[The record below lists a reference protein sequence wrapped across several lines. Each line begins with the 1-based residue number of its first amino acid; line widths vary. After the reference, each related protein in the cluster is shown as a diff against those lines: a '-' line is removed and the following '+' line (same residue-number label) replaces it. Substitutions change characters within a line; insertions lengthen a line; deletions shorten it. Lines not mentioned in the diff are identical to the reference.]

1 MHLPGHVLPR
11 FPRVSKH
18 DTRKLGPI
26 SNADWTFPMCSEAEA
41 AASARKTAQNKTIME
56 ECMERKK
63 RTTCLVLPSKL
74 QLDDDFV
81 DLPANGEEYS
91 SRVSTQ
97 RGFPS
102 NAQPSQE
109 SRSTIQSARVRV
121 ARRLPALRTSSP
133 PAARPAS
140 LPRSASHATA
150 GCGASA
156 PAPIPG
162 RGESRGGAG
171 MVKRA
176 NAFAQHLHS
185 PHSGA
190 TEAHG
195 RMVSHLHPL
204 FRTAERRVRTPFS
217 CHAHT
222 ECAATFPWGR
232 LTALVSRAATPANPT
247 LLYPRAATSVRQPR
261 PSGEVAGRSVQQP
274 RWLQDG
280 APGGLP
286 APSTEGTYGMYG
298 RINTDV
304 EIASPSRPPHR
315 PPHYA
320 PHTMP
325 HGVTASSGQK
335 RGDVE
340 IVNDL
345 QDAAGSLYL
354 VLGP

>member
-185 PHSGA
+185 PHFGCHRGA
-190 TEAHG
+190 RPDGLSFAPALPHGGSQGAHALLLPRAHG
-195 RMVSHLHPL
+195 MCSNLPLGEAYCISLPCSNPGQSNVAVSPCCNL
-204 FRTAERRVRTPFS
+204 
-217 CHAHT
+217 
-222 ECAATFPWGR
+222 
-232 LTALVSRAATPANPT
+232 RAATPP
-247 LLYPRAATSVRQPR
+247 L
-261 PSGEVAGRSVQQP
+261 GEVAGRSVQQP

-304 EIASPSRPPHR
+304 EIASPSRPPH
-315 PPHYA
+315 YA

-335 RGDVE
+335 RGLMERERGFDREGERV
-340 IVNDL
+340 
-345 QDAAGSLYL
+345 
-354 VLGP
+354 

>member
-185 PHSGA
+185 PHFGCHRGA
-190 TEAHG
+190 RPDGLSFAPALPHGGSQGAHALLLPRAHG
-195 RMVSHLHPL
+195 MCSNLPLGEAYCISLPCSNPGQSNVAVSPCCNL
-204 FRTAERRVRTPFS
+204 
-217 CHAHT
+217 
-222 ECAATFPWGR
+222 
-232 LTALVSRAATPANPT
+232 RAATPPLGGGCWT
-247 LLYPRAATSVRQPR
+247 LRAATPV
-261 PSGEVAGRSVQQP
+261 VTGRS
-274 RWLQDG
+274 
-280 APGGLP
+280 AGGVASTVHGRYIRNVWANQYRRRNCVTLP
-286 APSTEGTYGMYG
+286 
-298 RINTDV
+298 
-304 EIASPSRPPHR
+304 PPHR

-335 RGDVE
+335 RGLMERERGFDREGERV
-340 IVNDL
+340 
-345 QDAAGSLYL
+345 
-354 VLGP
+354 